1 VFKTLSNDNLAPPVV
16 TMLSVTISTDNTV
29 VWYDH
34 WEDGFDVDVAS
45 KTTPLAAKTEVWG
58 DGNSANGCAPI
69 PGLACTNANDVL
81 KAGTAI
87 VIQNE
92 VPILPRRKT
101 VFVYDGGDRIQSSFP
116 VAVTRASFPK
126 GPGSVMAG
134 AGKKL
139 ELRPMSSLTLSPLL
153 RNAINSRSVRCLLVG
168 DDVRSPRR

>member
-1 VFKTLSNDNLAPPVV
+1 VLPTNDDTWIDCSHLFWIVFKTLSNDNLKPPVI

-29 VWYDH
+29 IWYDH

-45 KTTPLAAKTEVWG
+45 KTIPLAAKTEVWG

-69 PGLACTNANDVL
+69 AGLVCNNANDVL

-92 VPILPRRKT
+92 VPILPRKKS
-101 VFVYDGGDRIQSSFP
+101 VFVYDGGDRIQASFP

-134 AGKKL
+134 AGK
-139 ELRPMSSLTLSPLL
+139 
-153 RNAINSRSVRCLLVG
+153 
-168 DDVRSPRR
+168 